1 MKEFCNEAYYLIF
14 VTLANRTRL
23 ALIDALK
30 EGRKTLPEI
39 SKTLEQD
46 ENIISYNIKPLV
58 KCAIVLSQGSGK
70 EKAYCLNKEFIVELS
85 ELLEFHVDKH
95 CPKLKECIPPEKLK
109 EYMKAEAAKPTY
121 IEHE

>member
-30 EGRKTLPEI
+30 EGHKTLPEI
-39 SKTLEQD
+39 SRALEQD
-46 ENIISYNIKPLV
+46 ENIISYNIKPLI
-58 KCAIVLSQGSGK
+58 KCAIVLSQGAGK
-70 EKAYCLNKEFIVELS
+70 EKIYCLNKEFIVELS
-85 ELLEFHVDKH
+85 ELLAFHVDKH

-109 EYMKAEAAKPTY
+109 EYLKAEAAKTTY

>member
-70 EKAYCLNKEFIVELS
+70 EKNYCLNKEFIVELS

-95 CPKLKECIPPEKLK
+95 CPKLKECISVEKLK
-109 EYMKAEAAKPTY
+109 EYMKAEAAKTTY

>member
-30 EGRKTLPEI
+30 DGRKTLPEM
-39 SKTLEQD
+39 SKALEQD
-46 ENIISYNIKPLV
+46 EKIISYNIKPLI

-70 EKAYCLNKEFIVELS
+70 EKTYCLNKEFIVELS
-85 ELLEFHVDKH
+85 GLLEFHVDKH
-95 CPKLKECIPPEKLK
+95 CPKLKECIPSEKLK
-109 EYMKAEAAKPTY
+109 EYMKAEAAKTTY

>member
-23 ALIDALK
+23 AIIDTLK
-30 EGRKTLPEI
+30 EGRKTLSEI
-39 SKTLEQD
+39 SKALEQ
-46 ENIISYNIKPLV
+46 EEPSIAINLKPLLN
-58 KCAIVLSQGSGK
+58 CAIILSQGSGK
-70 EKAYCLNKEFIVELS
+70 DKTYCLNKEFTEELS
-85 ELLEFHVDKH
+85 DLLAFHVDKY
-95 CPKLKECIPPEKLK
+95 CPGFKECIPPEKLK

>member
-46 ENIISYNIKPLV
+46 ENITSYNIKPLV

-109 EYMKAEAAKPTY
+109 EYMKAEAAKTTY